1 MVELASG
8 VDAAYLSGRAELP
21 AALFEVLEERRAA
34 ATEANSPV
42 PLMLAGE
49 EFGVE
54 PRSFGRYRYRLVHRS
69 GLVGVTPSDRLPALR
84 VQPRAEFLHAVG
96 PAEAFR
102 FFERVGEGLAGG
114 PVAWGLS
121 RLDLF
126 CDLQGWELV
135 GDDRHRFVCRGQA
148 RVTHEEGEAFTG
160 FEFGR
165 RSSKTVCARIYDKS
179 HQVESKGLDWW
190 PRVWGDRY
198 DESRPVLRVEFEI
211 GRQGLGEYQVDT
223 PWEGLAAA
231 PRLWASVSSDW
242 LTYRTRTA
250 DGTRARWPVAPAWA
264 AVQTVSLRSDA
275 VGMDRVRAGR
285 RHGELRKLLPQL
297 VGYLATTGAI
307 VGTDDLA
314 STLGAVRS
322 LVADDEI
329 RRHVP
334 FEGRVAERVAARA
347 YQ

>member
-1 MVELASG
+1 ME
-8 VDAAYLSGRAELP
+8 
-21 AALFEVLEERRAA
+21 
-34 ATEANSPV
+34 
-42 PLMLAGE
+42 
-49 EFGVE
+49 
-54 PRSFGRYRYRLVHRS
+54 
-69 GLVGVTPSDRLPALR
+69 
-84 VQPRAEFLHAVG
+84 
-96 PAEAFR
+96 
-102 FFERVGEGLAGG
+102 
-114 PVAWGLS
+114 
-121 RLDLF
+121 
-126 CDLQGWELV
+126 
-135 GDDRHRFVCRGQA
+135 
-148 RVTHEEGEAFTG
+148 
-160 FEFGR
+160 
-165 RSSKTVCARIYDKS
+165 K
-179 HQVESKGLDWW
+179 KGLDWW
-190 PRVWGDRY
+190 PKVWGDRY
-198 DESRPVLRVEFEI
+198 DESGPVLRVEFEI
-211 GRQGLGEYQVDT
+211 GREGLAEYQVDT

-231 PRLWASVSSDW
+231 SRLWASVSSDW
-242 LTYRTRTA
+242 LTYRMRTA
-250 DGTRARWPVAPAWA
+250 DGTKARWPVAPAWR